1 MKCLGR
7 EKMRG
12 VFKGKVTWCLWSQN
26 SDSEKGCHIT
36 ATGPNTQLKGA
47 VYRGAHLPLNTFIS
61 SFCGPIPSRTQ
72 PNLLTHKVTFFPGD
86 GLGGCLL
93 SQSALLVG
101 DAVLMST
108 WGRCH
113 LCIDSHPRAPC
124 LLLPELFEAQT
135 QECDCLMVSTGGVQS
150 SL

>member
-1 MKCLGR
+1 MP
-7 EKMRG
+7 
-12 VFKGKVTWCLWSQN
+12 
-26 SDSEKGCHIT
+26 
-36 ATGPNTQLKGA
+36 ATGPSTQLKGA

-61 SFCGPIPSRTQ
+61 PFCGPVPSGTQ
-72 PNLLTHKVTFFPGD
+72 SDLLTHKVMFLPGE

-93 SQSALLVG
+93 SQSVLLVD

-113 LCIDSHPRAPC
+113 LCLYSHPKAPC

-135 QECDCLMVSTGGVQS
+135 QECDCLMVITGGVQN